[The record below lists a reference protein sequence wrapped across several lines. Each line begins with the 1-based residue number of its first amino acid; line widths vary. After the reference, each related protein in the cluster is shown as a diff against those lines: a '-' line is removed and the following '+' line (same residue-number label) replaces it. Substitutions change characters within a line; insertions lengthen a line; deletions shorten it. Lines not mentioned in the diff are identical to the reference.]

1 MRRKGKIAMMLHG
14 RIFKDGPGWAAH
26 CDALGAFT
34 QGRTRKDAI
43 SMLAEL
49 VELKVGQEGFLAK
62 VDDIGGE
69 DVLITGSNPAQ
80 LFGGLLRY
88 QRERRD
94 MSIADAADRIGASS
108 RSIYARMER
117 GEHSPRLDTMQAAVA
132 AIAPDLAIMVGDRK
146 GPRKAEPSRV
156 AEPRRARRR

>member
-1 MRRKGKIAMMLHG
+1 MMLHG

-49 VELKVGQEGFLAK
+49 VELKVGQKGFLAK
-62 VDDIGGE
+62 VDEIGGE

-88 QRERRD
+88 QRQRRGV
-94 MSIADAADRIGASS
+94 SIAEAADRVGVSS

-117 GEHSPRLDTMQAAVA
+117 GEHSPRLDTMQAAIA

-146 GPRKAEPSRV
+146 GPQKAEPSRA
-156 AEPRRARRR
+156 AEPRARRR

>member
-1 MRRKGKIAMMLHG
+1 MMLHG
-14 RIFKDGPGWAAH
+14 RIFKDGHGWAAH

-49 VELKVGQEGFLAK
+49 VELKVGQDGFIAK

-94 MSIADAADRIGASS
+94 LSIADAAERIGASS

-117 GEHSPRLDTMQAAVA
+117 CEQSPRLDTMKAAIA
-132 AIAPDLAIMVGDRK
+132 AIAPDMAIIVGDRK
-146 GPRKAEPSRV
+146 GPLRAEPSRARR
-156 AEPRRARRR
+156 AEHRRARRR

>member
-1 MRRKGKIAMMLHG
+1 
-14 RIFKDGPGWAAH
+14 
-26 CDALGAFT
+26 
-34 QGRTRKDAI
+34 
-43 SMLAEL
+43 MLAEL

-117 GEHSPRLDTMQAAVA
+117 GEHSPRLDTMQAAIA

-146 GPRKAEPSRV
+146 GPRKAEPSRA
-156 AEPRRARRR
+156 AEPRARRR

>member
-1 MRRKGKIAMMLHG
+1 MMLHG

-43 SMLAEL
+43 AMLVEL
-49 VELKVGQEGFLAK
+49 VELKVGQHGFRAK
-62 VDDIGGE
+62 VDDGEGE

-94 MSIADAADRIGASS
+94 MSIADAAERIGASS

-117 GEHSPRLDTMQAAVA
+117 GEHSPRLDTMQAAIA
-132 AIAPDLAIMVGDRK
+132 AIAPGLAIIVGDRK
-146 GPRKAEPSRV
+146 GPRKAEPTRV
-156 AEPRRARRR
+156 AELRRARRRG